1 MNNTHRGCNVK
12 SFWTDTR
19 LVLAFQ
25 FFEHTY
31 LLKHLHYTIK
41 KWDVESWATFKEK
54 LSLGA
59 NSFPLRVAF
68 IFIPRHTI
76 VAGYYGFTLVVRE
89 SVHLSAHPSYVRPYV
104 HPSIRSNEM
113 GVM

>member
-68 IFIPRHTI
+68 IFIP
-76 VAGYYGFTLVVRE
+76 
-89 SVHLSAHPSYVRPYV
+89 HLSAHPSYVRPYV
-104 HPSIRSNEM
+104 HPSVRSNEM